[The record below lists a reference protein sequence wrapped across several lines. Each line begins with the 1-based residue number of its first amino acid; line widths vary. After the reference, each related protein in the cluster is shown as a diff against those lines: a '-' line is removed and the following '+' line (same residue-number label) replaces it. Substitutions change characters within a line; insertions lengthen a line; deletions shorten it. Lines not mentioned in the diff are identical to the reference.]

1 MDAPTG
7 KDLRR
12 KSETSRKSLGV
23 SFVDPASLDRDAH
36 AWRCAP
42 HRPALHS
49 GAMQLGPDPVRL
61 RLRFRG
67 TVQGVGFRPTVFR
80 CAAGLGLAGFVQNRT
95 SEVVAEI
102 QGPPLKVAAFRDSLA
117 AMLPA
122 AALLETTTEEAL
134 PPLSTD
140 RGFSIRESGSSDW
153 EFPPIPPDLALCPD
167 CRGELLD
174 PSDRRFLHP
183 FISCT
188 QCGPRYSIVERTP
201 FDRETTAMADFPLCD
216 RCLAEYRDPANRRFH
231 AQAHCCPE
239 CGPRLSLLDADGR
252 PRDGDP
258 ILETIAALGR
268 GAVVA
273 VQGLGGFHLAA
284 DPLRGEALRRLRRD
298 KERGRKPFALMARD
312 LSAAAELCE
321 LDAESA
327 KALASPSAPILVLPS
342 KDPDRMPLV
351 SPTGTLGVMLP
362 YTPLHLLLF
371 VHPHA
376 ATRFSWLVMTSGNR
390 RDEPIAT
397 EPREAFERLGGTAD
411 LFLCHDRRIVRRTD
425 DSVLRP
431 DPSAGGRKPFVQLR
445 RSRGF
450 VPGLV
455 KLARPLAATV
465 LAVGGD
471 LKSAPAMGRGSSI
484 SLSPFVGDLDDPR
497 AMALFEE
504 HVADLLSLYGGEPDA
519 VAYDP
524 HPLYRST
531 QWALGSRREP
541 KVAVQHHHAHLLSV
555 MAEHGLE
562 HVIGLSFDGTGYGAD
577 GTVWGGEFL
586 EASRSAFERLGCFGP
601 FRLPGGEAAV
611 KRPLRIAVG
620 VLGGAGLSV
629 AELMPEMPV
638 REAAAIAEMLAHG
651 VNSPLCSS
659 LGRLFD
665 AAAALLGLVRETDY
679 EGEGPMLLEG
689 LAARAWAAGS
699 RPEPRGLVP
708 LVRDGSGV
716 SGLLFRLDPV
726 PLLAHVAS
734 DRGTV
739 PASELALRFHVEI
752 AAAALAGAEELRRR
766 AGRAVIALSGG
777 VFQNVLLRELA
788 VPRLAASGFD
798 VRLNREVP
806 PGDGGLALGQAY
818 RAM

>member
-1 MDAPTG
+1 MYP
-7 KDLRR
+7 
-12 KSETSRKSLGV
+12 
-23 SFVDPASLDRDAH
+23 
-36 AWRCAP
+36 
-42 HRPALHS
+42 
-49 GAMQLGPDPVRL
+49 GPDPVRL

-102 QGPPLKVAAFRDSLA
+102 QGPPHKAAAFRGALS
-117 AMLPA
+117 AMLPPA
-122 AALLETTTEEAL
+122 ARLETVTEEEI

-140 RGFSIRESGSSDW
+140 SGFSIRESGTSDW

-167 CRGELLD
+167 CRRELLD
-174 PSDRRFLHP
+174 PSDRRYLHP

-239 CGPRLSLLDADGR
+239 CGPRLSLVDADGR

-284 DPLRGEALRRLRRD
+284 DPLHEETLGRLRRD
-298 KERGRKPFALMARD
+298 KERGRKPFALLARD

-321 LDAESA
+321 LAAQSAEE
-327 KALASPSAPILVLPS
+327 LASPRAPILILPAR
-342 KDPDRMPLV
+342 DPDRMPLV
-351 SPTGTLGVMLP
+351 SPTGTLGMMLP

-371 VHPHA
+371 VHPRA
-376 ATRFSWLVMTSGNR
+376 SARFSWLVMTSGNR
-390 RDEPIAT
+390 RDEPIVT
-397 EPREAFERLGGTAD
+397 EPREALERLGGTAD
-411 LFLCHDRRIVRRTD
+411 LFLCHDRRILRRTD

-431 DPSAGGRKPFVQLR
+431 ARLPAARPRPSTLQLR

-455 KLARPLAATV
+455 ELARPLAATV

-471 LKSAPAMGRGSSI
+471 LKSAPAMGRGSAI

-497 AMALFEE
+497 ALASFEE
-504 HVADLLSLYGGEPDA
+504 HVDDLLSLYGGAPDA
-519 VAYDP
+519 VIYDP

-562 HVIGLSFDGTGYGAD
+562 RAIGLSFDGTGYGAD

-586 EASRSAFERLGCFGP
+586 EASRGAFERLGCFGP

-611 KRPLRIAVG
+611 KRPLRIAAA
-620 VLGGAGLSV
+620 VLGGAGRSV
-629 AELMPEMPV
+629 AEVIPEMPA
-638 REAAAIAEMLAHG
+638 REAEAIAEMLARE
-651 VNSPLCSS
+651 VNAPLCSS

-689 LAARAWAAGS
+689 LALRAWTAGC
-699 RPEPRGLVP
+699 RPAPHGLVP
-708 LVRDGSGV
+708 LVRGARGASD
-716 SGLLFRLDPV
+716 LRFRLDPV
-726 PLLAHVAS
+726 PLLARIAS
-734 DRGTV
+734 DRRTV
-739 PASELALRFHVEI
+739 PAPELALRFHVEV
-752 AAAALAGAEELRRR
+752 AAAALAGAEELRRITGL
-766 AGRAVIALSGG
+766 ALIALSGG
-777 VFQNVLLRELA
+777 VFQNVLLRELS
-788 VPRLAASGFD
+788 VPLLEASGFD
-798 VRLNREVP
+798 VRLNLAIP

-818 RAM
+818 RVW